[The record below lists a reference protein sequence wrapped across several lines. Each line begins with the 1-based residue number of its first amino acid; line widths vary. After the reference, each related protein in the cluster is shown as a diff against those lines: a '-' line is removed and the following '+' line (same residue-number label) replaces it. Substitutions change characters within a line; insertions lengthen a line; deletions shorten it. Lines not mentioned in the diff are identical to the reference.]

1 MNYLYQGDGG
11 RDVAKLHL
19 DKLLFLKLCMAV
31 PCYDVH
37 FHGSIGSRQLF
48 EESVYNTWN
57 MPVFVVRSDE
67 VFQMSEIFLDEPIIL
82 AFINATISCS
92 ADFSLPFPLKLEIP
106 FQVGNPLVSRGAR
119 VQSPLESPM
128 ATMPCAGASLAVRP
142 NGIMALTRGR
152 GHWDEEMVRW
162 ERLGGEGE
170 IGRAHV

>member
-1 MNYLYQGDGG
+1 
-11 RDVAKLHL
+11 
-19 DKLLFLKLCMAV
+19 MAV

-82 AFINATISCS
+82 AFINAIISCS

-106 FQVGNPLVSRGAR
+106 FQVGNPLVSRGF
-119 VQSPLESPM
+119 
-128 ATMPCAGASLAVRP
+128 
-142 NGIMALTRGR
+142 
-152 GHWDEEMVRW
+152 
-162 ERLGGEGE
+162 
-170 IGRAHV
+170 